1 MPFVLDASVAVAWAF
16 EDESSIFA
24 QDILQALETDEARVP
39 VIWPLEVSN
48 ALLTAERRGRIRP
61 ADTAR
66 FITLLRAL
74 PIVIEDTGGEPVTE
88 VLLDLARAYDLS
100 TYDASYLELA
110 MRDGLSLVTQD
121 ERMRAAAGKAGVALA
136 V

>member
-1 MPFVLDASVAVAWAF
+1 M
-16 EDESSIFA
+16 A
-24 QDILQALETDEARVP
+24 QDG
-39 VIWPLEVSN
+39 
-48 ALLTAERRGRIRP
+48 RRRSRLVHH
-61 ADTAR
+61 
-66 FITLLRAL
+66 FS
-74 PIVIEDTGGEPVTE
+74 V
-88 VLLDLARAYDLS
+88 DLS